1 MSMDAAHR
9 GNPRRRV
16 EAILQALRTGEASAA
31 FYAGRQLADDVRFTT
46 AFQKEFAGRDTVVE
60 RLTGQWP
67 ITSGLGRGNWDIV
80 EEKTDLVTLR
90 GDFAHVGAAP
100 ADYSL
105 TVGFDE
111 EGMIATI
118 EERMTR
124 KPAVA
129 GNAMSAVI
137 RRRIDRALA
146 DGNAMSVAFCDADGR
161 PSLSLRGS
169 LRTYSDREL
178 SLWARNAEGGLVAAV
193 RAGRPVAMLYRDVAS
208 RTTMSIEAI
217 GRMTD
222 DADEREM
229 IFSMIPE
236 VEQTHDL
243 GRQGAALIFTV
254 RSIKGMAPEGFLDIK
269 AE

>member
-1 MSMDAAHR
+1 MSIDAANR
-9 GNPRRRV
+9 ANPRRRV

-31 FYAGRQLADDVRFTT
+31 HYAGRQLADDARFIT
-46 AFQKEFAGRDTVVE
+46 AFQKEFAGRDSIIE

-67 ITSGLGRGNWDIV
+67 ITSGLARGNWQIV
-80 EEKTDLVTLR
+80 EEQPDLVVAR

-105 TVGFDE
+105 TVHFDE
-111 EGMIATI
+111 KGMIATI
-118 EERMTR
+118 EESMAR
-124 KPAVA
+124 KPPVT

-146 DGNAMSVAFCDADGR
+146 DGNAMSVAFCDGKGR
-161 PSLSLRGS
+161 ASLSLRGS
-169 LRTYSDREL
+169 LRTYNDREL
-178 SLWARNAEGGLVAAV
+178 SLWARNAAGGLVAAV
-193 RAGRPVAMLYRDVAS
+193 KAGRPVSMLYRDVAT

-217 GRMTD
+217 GRIVD
-222 DADEREM
+222 DADERDL

-243 GRQGAALIFTV
+243 GRQGAAILFAV
-254 RSIKGMAPEGFLDIK
+254 RSIKGMAPEGFLDLK
-269 AE
+269 PD